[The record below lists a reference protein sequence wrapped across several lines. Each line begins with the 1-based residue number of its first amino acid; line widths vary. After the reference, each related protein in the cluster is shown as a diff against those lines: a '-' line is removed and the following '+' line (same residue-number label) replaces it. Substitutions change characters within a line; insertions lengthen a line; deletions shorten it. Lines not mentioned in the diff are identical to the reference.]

1 MTSFGTGKRRF
12 ALTLGCVLLSLLF
25 FCGLAVASGGG
36 DQGGAHDSGK
46 MLDLLYRCI
55 NFSLLV
61 IILFVVIKKTS
72 VKDFFSARRE
82 EIKKRFDDL
91 KREREAGKSRYQEL
105 EKQLKGFEIEK
116 RGLIE
121 KFKQEGLAE
130 KERII
135 AEAKERADQILAQAD
150 MTIEREIRET
160 RDRLRQDAVNIATL
174 KAQELIAREIKSGDQ
189 DQLVNEFIEGV
200 EKLH

>member
-1 MTSFGTGKRRF
+1 MISFGTRKRRF
-12 ALTLGCVLLSLLF
+12 ALTLGCVFLSLLF

-36 DQGGAHDSGK
+36 EQGGAHDSGK

-91 KREREAGKSRYQEL
+91 KRERGASESRYQEL
-105 EKQLKGFEIEK
+105 EKQLKEFEIEK

-121 KFKQEGLAE
+121 QFKQEGLAE

-150 MTIEREIRET
+150 MTIEREISAT

-174 KAQELIAREIKSGDQ
+174 KAQELIAREIKQGDQ